1 MVSHYSATKSLS
13 TSLNCLIN
21 NYNALKMFNFIKQK
35 CKTFYISTNRVNSLK
50 KFVLLILISSSILNS
65 ATGASLHHKDYRSAG
80 LFALNNFTDLYDAS
94 SSASSSS
101 SSIKTM
107 DLTSVELNSI
117 DVGDFDPAAASR
129 NLQLGTKENTGTAP
143 YYIAI
148 SSANPIILASSGI
161 RALAPGYT

>member
-1 MVSHYSATKSLS
+1 MVSATKSL
-13 TSLNCLIN
+13 NCLTN
-21 NYNALKMFNFIKQK
+21 NYNSLKMFNVIKQK
-35 CKTFYISTNRVNSLK
+35 CKTLYISSNRVNNLQ
-50 KFVLLILISSSILNS
+50 KFLLLILISSSIFNT

-94 SSASSSS
+94 SSSSSSSS

-129 NLQLGTKENTGTAP
+129 NLQLGTKENT
-143 YYIAI
+143 
-148 SSANPIILASSGI
+148 
-161 RALAPGYT
+161 